1 MYIMP
6 YSLSLRPA
14 DVLAVSR
21 DFNDTLQ
28 LTRNMN
34 KLLFIALTLLT
45 LNCYSQ
51 DNIKI
56 EMTESYELSNII
68 LALTQYGRTDKW
80 DVQKVSPYYDE
91 VLKYFE
97 PVKNHPL
104 LDSVNYSRPKW
115 EKFLGFRTDMY
126 AFSFNQNGKLKRDYP
141 FNSFGPVEVDKYIDL
156 INDFVLK
163 SNYRQ
168 FYKNHKDF
176 YDKIVSNYKEYYFV
190 TKSKQFLDKV
200 AEKPISDSKK
210 RYVVAVSP
218 LVGGQNC
225 HRDTDS
231 STTVD
236 FPNISKD
243 LILGNF
249 ETDYNT
255 RIVENHSLFTE
266 MDHGY
271 VNPISD
277 KYEKLI
283 TSNFNLTKWDKESGY
298 PGINSFNEYMTW
310 AVYDLFIKENFP
322 KVADSIALQWQ
333 YQNASR
339 GFIAQNL
346 FAKKVS
352 ELYFK
357 QKANRRIENIYKPL
371 LKWCKKIEN
380 KIIQPT
386 LLNIDTKNFV
396 KADISN
402 LAVEFS
408 DEMNTRNP
416 FQIQIVEFKSGN
428 QTGKEKLIEVENA
441 VWTNNGK
448 KLTLKIDTDFEEFAI
463 IFNWWGMDKPL
474 LSENGVLL
482 KPQSY
487 ILTKK

>member
-1 MYIMP
+1 MKKI
-6 YSLSLRPA
+6 
-14 DVLAVSR
+14 
-21 DFNDTLQ
+21 FFFTL
-28 LTRNMN
+28 T
-34 KLLFIALTLLT
+34 ILT

-51 DNIKI
+51 DNVKI

-80 DVQKVSPYYDE
+80 DVQKVPPYYDE
-91 VLKYFE
+91 ILKYFE

-126 AFSFNQNGKLKRDYP
+126 AFSFDKNGKLKRNYP
-141 FNSFGPVEVDKYIDL
+141 FNSFGPIEVDKNIDL
-156 INDFVLK
+156 INDFVEK
-163 SNYRQ
+163 SNYRR
-168 FYKNHKDF
+168 FYKDHKDL
-176 YDKIVSNYKEYYFV
+176 YDKIISNYKEYYFV
-190 TKSKQFLDKV
+190 GKSKQFLDKV
-200 AEKPISDSKK
+200 SEKSKNDALK
-210 RYVVAVSP
+210 KYIVAISP

-243 LILGNF
+243 LILGNL
-249 ETDYNT
+249 ETGYKT
-255 RIVENHSLFTE
+255 RVVENHSLFTE

-277 KYEKLI
+277 KYERLI
-283 TSNFNLTKWDKESGY
+283 TSNFNIAKWDKESGY
-298 PGINSFNEYMTW
+298 SGINGFNEYMTW

-357 QKANRRIENIYKPL
+357 QKGNKRIESIYKPL
-371 LKWCKKIEN
+371 LKWCKTVEN

-386 LLNIDTKNFV
+386 LLNIDTKNFT
-396 KADISN
+396 KMNILN
-402 LAVEFS
+402 FEILFS
-408 DEMNTRNP
+408 EEMRINSH
-416 FQIQIVEFKSGN
+416 FQIQIVEFKNGN
-428 QTGKEKLIEVENA
+428 QTGKENIIEVKNA
-441 VWTNNGK
+441 IWTNNGK
-448 KLTLKIDTDFEEFAI
+448 KLTLKVDADFEEFAM
-463 IFNWWGMDKPL
+463 IFNWWGMEKPL
-474 LSENGVLL
+474 LSKNGIML

-487 ILTKK
+487 ILAKK

>member
-1 MYIMP
+1 MK
-6 YSLSLRPA
+6 
-14 DVLAVSR
+14 
-21 DFNDTLQ
+21 
-28 LTRNMN
+28 
-34 KLLFIALTLLT
+34 KLFFLTLTFLT

-51 DNIKI
+51 AKI

-91 VLKYFE
+91 ILRYFE
-97 PVKNHPL
+97 PVKDHPL

-115 EKFLGFRTDMY
+115 KKFLGFRTDMY
-126 AFSFNQNGKLKRDYP
+126 AFSFDQNGKLKRDYP
-141 FNSFGPVEVDKYIDL
+141 FNSFETVEVDKNIDL
-156 INDFVLK
+156 INDFVVK

-168 FYKNHKDF
+168 FYKKHKDF

-190 TKSKQFLDKV
+190 NKSKDFLDK
-200 AEKPISDSKK
+200 AAGKPKSDNIKK
-210 RYVVAVSP
+210 YVVAISP

-225 HRDTDS
+225 HRDIDS
-231 STTVD
+231 LTTVD

-243 LILGNF
+243 LILGNL
-249 ETDYNT
+249 ETDYNQ
-255 RIVENHSLFTE
+255 RVVENHSLFTE

-283 TSNFNLTKWDKESGY
+283 TSNFNLAKWDKKSGY
-298 PGINSFNEYMTW
+298 SGINSFNEYMTW

-357 QKANRRIENIYKPL
+357 QKGNRSIEYIYKPL
-371 LKWCKKIEN
+371 LKWCKTIEN
-380 KIIQPT
+380 KITQPT
-386 LLNIDTKNFV
+386 LLNIDTKKFV
-396 KADISN
+396 KTDISN
-402 LAVEFS
+402 I
-408 DEMNTRNP
+408 
-416 FQIQIVEFKSGN
+416 QIQFSEEMDTKGSFQVQIFEFKNGN
-428 QTGKEKLIEVENA
+428 QTGKENIIEIKDG
-441 VWTNNGK
+441 VWTDNGRK
-448 KLTLKIDTDFEEFAI
+448 MTLKLNTDFEEFTI

-474 LSENGVLL
+474 LSKNGILL
-482 KPQSY
+482 EPQSY
-487 ILTKK
+487 ILAKK

>member
-1 MYIMP
+1 MKK
-6 YSLSLRPA
+6 
-14 DVLAVSR
+14 V
-21 DFNDTLQ
+21 
-28 LTRNMN
+28 
-34 KLLFIALTLLT
+34 LFIALTLLT
-45 LNCYSQ
+45 LNCYAQ

-56 EMTESYELSNII
+56 EMKESYELSNII
-68 LALTQYGRTDKW
+68 LALTQYGRTDRW
-80 DVQKVSPYYDE
+80 DVQKVTPYYDD

-104 LDSVNYSRPKW
+104 LDSVNYSRTEWK
-115 EKFLGFRTDMY
+115 KFLGFRTDMY
-126 AFSFNQNGKLKRDYP
+126 AFSFDQNGKLKRDYP
-141 FNSFGPVEVDKYIDL
+141 FNSFGPIEVDKNIDL

-176 YDKIVSNYKEYYFV
+176 YDKIISNYKEYYFV
-190 TKSKQFLDKV
+190 NKSIQFLDKV
-200 AEKPISDSKK
+200 AEKSNNESLKN
-210 RYVVAVSP
+210 YVIAISP

-225 HRDTDS
+225 HRDVDRT
-231 STTVD
+231 TTVD

-243 LILGNF
+243 LILGNL
-249 ETDYNT
+249 ENDYCT
-255 RIVENHSLFTE
+255 RIVENHTLFTE

-271 VNPISD
+271 INPISD

-322 KVADSIALQWQ
+322 EVADSIALQWQ

-357 QKANRRIENIYKPL
+357 QKGNRSIENIYKPL
-371 LKWCKKIEN
+371 LKWCKDVEN

-386 LLNIDTKNFV
+386 LLNIDKKNFV
-396 KADISN
+396 KADNSN
-402 LAVEFS
+402 FVIEFS
-408 DEMNTRNP
+408 EEMNDKNP
-416 FQIQIVEFKSGN
+416 FNIKIYEFKNGN
-428 QTGKEKLIEVENA
+428 QTGKEETIEIKNVS
-441 VWTNNGK
+441 WTNDGK
-448 KLTLKIDTDFEEFAI
+448 KLTMKLDTDFDEFAI
-463 IFNWWGMDKPL
+463 IFNWWGLDKPL
-474 LSENGVLL
+474 TSKNGILL
-482 KPQSY
+482 EPRSY
-487 ILTKK
+487 ILVKK

>member
-1 MYIMP
+1 MKK
-6 YSLSLRPA
+6 
-14 DVLAVSR
+14 V
-21 DFNDTLQ
+21 
-28 LTRNMN
+28 
-34 KLLFIALTLLT
+34 LFIALTLLT
-45 LNCYSQ
+45 LNCYAQ

-56 EMTESYELSNII
+56 EMKESYELSNII
-68 LALTQYGRTDKW
+68 LALTQYGRTDRW
-80 DVQKVSPYYDE
+80 DVQKVTPYYDD

-104 LDSVNYSRPKW
+104 LDSVNYSRAEWK
-115 EKFLGFRTDMY
+115 KFLGFRTDMY
-126 AFSFNQNGKLKRDYP
+126 AFSFDQNGKLKRDYP
-141 FNSFGPVEVDKYIDL
+141 FNSFGPIEVDKNIDL

-176 YDKIVSNYKEYYFV
+176 YDKIISNYKEYYFV
-190 TKSKQFLDKV
+190 NKSIQFLDKV
-200 AEKPISDSKK
+200 AEKSNNESLKN
-210 RYVVAVSP
+210 YVIAISP

-225 HRDTDS
+225 HRDVDRT
-231 STTVD
+231 TTVD

-243 LILGNF
+243 LILGNL
-249 ETDYNT
+249 ENDYCT
-255 RIVENHSLFTE
+255 RIVENHTLFTE

-271 VNPISD
+271 INPISD

-322 KVADSIALQWQ
+322 EVADSIALQWQ

-357 QKANRRIENIYKPL
+357 QKGNRSIENIYKPL
-371 LKWCKKIEN
+371 LKWCKDVEN

-386 LLNIDTKNFV
+386 LLNIDKKNFV
-396 KADISN
+396 KADNSN
-402 LAVEFS
+402 FVIEFS
-408 DEMNTRNP
+408 EEMNDKNP
-416 FQIQIVEFKSGN
+416 FNIKIYEFKNGN
-428 QTGKEKLIEVENA
+428 QTGKEETIEIKNVS
-441 VWTNNGK
+441 WTNDGK
-448 KLTLKIDTDFEEFAI
+448 KLTMKLDTDFDEFAI
-463 IFNWWGMDKPL
+463 IFNWWGLDKPL
-474 LSENGVLL
+474 TSKNGILL
-482 KPQSY
+482 EPRSY
-487 ILTKK
+487 ILVKK

>member
-1 MYIMP
+1 
-6 YSLSLRPA
+6 
-14 DVLAVSR
+14 
-21 DFNDTLQ
+21 
-28 LTRNMN
+28 MN
-34 KLLFIALTLLT
+34 KLLFITLTLLT

-51 DNIKI
+51 ENIKI

-80 DVQKVSPYYDE
+80 DVQKVPPYYDD

-104 LDSVNYSRPKW
+104 LDSVNYSRPEWK
-115 EKFLGFRTDMY
+115 KFLGFRTDMY
-126 AFSFNQNGKLKRDYP
+126 AFSFDQNGKLKRDYP
-141 FNSFGPVEVDKYIDL
+141 FNSFGPIEIDKNIDL
-156 INDFVLK
+156 INDFVSK

-168 FYKNHKDF
+168 FYRNHKGF
-176 YDKIVSNYKEYYFV
+176 YDKIVSNYKEYYFIN
-190 TKSKQFLDKV
+190 KSKRFLDKV
-200 AEKPISDSKK
+200 AEKPNNESLKN
-210 RYVVAVSP
+210 YVITISP

-225 HRDTDS
+225 HRDINST
-231 STTVD
+231 TTVD

-243 LILGNF
+243 LILGNL
-249 ETDYNT
+249 ENDYNT

-271 VNPISD
+271 INPISD
-277 KYEKLI
+277 KFKKII
-283 TSNFNLTKWDKESGY
+283 TSDFDLTKWDKESGY

-322 KVADSIALQWQ
+322 KVSDSIALQWQ

-352 ELYFK
+352 KLYYK
-357 QKANRRIENIYKPL
+357 QKGNKKISDIYLPL
-371 LKWCKKIEN
+371 LEWCKKMEN
-380 KIIQPT
+380 KIIQPI

-402 LAVEFS
+402 LVVEFS
-408 DEMNTRNP
+408 EEMNTQSP
-416 FQIQIVEFKSGN
+416 FQMQIIEFKNGN
-428 QTGKEKLIEVENA
+428 QTGKEKIIEVEDA
-441 VWTNNGK
+441 LWTNNGK
-448 KLTLKIDTDFEEFAI
+448 KLALKFDTDFEEFAI

-474 LSENGVLL
+474 LSKNGILL

-487 ILTKK
+487 MLAKK